1 MRTMMNRKPL
11 LLLSILA
18 LAGCASQHLVQ
29 ADKAYD
35 RMAYAD
41 ATTHYEKALSKIDD
55 RDAALRAADAYRR
68 MNRAQQAATWYAKAE
83 QSGPLTAEQALHHG
97 QVLQSLGRT
106 EEAQHRFANVLATSP
121 NDQLALSA
129 SDAIEGLQAFFIDT
143 TLFTVSKVDL
153 PGLESAFSAT
163 PYKNGFVF
171 AGERST
177 GSQRENPWNGL
188 SFLDL
193 YEARPTAS
201 GSWGNPIPLPGK
213 VNGRYHDGPAVFDA
227 TGKVMYFTRSDYYK
241 FRLNKDGS
249 AVSHLKL
256 YRAELGPDGWGDIH
270 EFLHNGNDFSTGH
283 AALSADGNTLYFI
296 SDRPGGLGGTDL
308 YRSDRLDDG
317 WSAPENLGA
326 TLNTP
331 GNEMFPTVRGDTLFF
346 ASNGHHG
353 LGGLDIFF
361 TVREGDGWRTPE
373 NLNYPIN
380 TRHDDFALVMAPDGR
395 SGYLSS
401 NRTGTDRIHAF
412 TVNDPTL
419 ILTGTFRDEEKYL
432 PMADVEVKLFD
443 LTTDSVITLITGTDG
458 VFRFDLK
465 PDHDYRVMGGKNGMF
480 TESREMS
487 TRGQR
492 TSRTYVED
500 FNLKEVVI
508 DKPIVIESIYYD
520 YDRWDIR
527 PDAAVELDKVARL
540 FIDNPNLSF
549 ELSSHTDS
557 RASDQYNLVLS
568 EARAKSAVDYLIR
581 KGVDPDRITARGYG
595 ERRLVN
601 HCRDGVECTEEEHQA
616 NRRTEFKVTKV
627 GAPLP

>member
-1 MRTMMNRKPL
+1 MNRKPL
-11 LLLSILA
+11 LLLLPA
-18 LAGCASQHLVQ
+18 LVLAGCAQQHLVQ

-35 RMAYAD
+35 RMAYAK
-41 ATTHYEKALSKIDD
+41 ATGRYEKALAKIDD

-68 MNRAQQAATWYAKAE
+68 MNQLQKAADWYAYAE
-83 QSGPLTAEQALHHG
+83 GRGPLTAEQALHHG
-97 QVLQSLGRT
+97 QVLQSLGRS
-106 EEAQHRFANVLATSP
+106 EDAQQKFGHVLMSAP
-121 NDQLALSA
+121 DDQLALSA
-129 SDAIEGLQAFFIDT
+129 SEAIEGRNAFFIDT
-143 TLFTVSKVDL
+143 TLFSVTKVDV
-153 PGLESAFSAT
+153 PGLESVFSAT
-163 PYKNGFVF
+163 PYRNGFVF

-177 GSQRENPWNGL
+177 AAQRENPWNGL

-193 YEARPTAS
+193 YEAKPGAS
-201 GSWGNPIPLPGK
+201 GSWSSPTPLPGK
-213 VNGRYHDGPAVFDA
+213 VNGRYHEGPAVFDA
-227 TGKVMYFTRSDYYK
+227 SGKVMYFTRSDYYK
-241 FRLNKDGS
+241 YRLNKDGS

-256 YRAELGPDGWGDIH
+256 YRAEQGPDGGWDNIH

-308 YRSDRLDDG
+308 YSSTRVGDG
-317 WSAPENLGA
+317 WSEPVNMGP
-326 TLNTP
+326 TVNTP
-331 GNEMFPTVRGDTLFF
+331 GNEMFPTMFGDTLYF

-353 LGGLDIFF
+353 VGGLDIFL
-361 TVREGDGWRTPE
+361 TTPEGDGWRKPE

-380 TRHDDFALVMAPDGR
+380 TRHDDFTLVMGPGGR

-401 NRTGTDRIHAF
+401 NRTGADRIHAF
-412 TVNDPTL
+412 TVHAPTL
-419 ILTGTFRDEEKYL
+419 ILTGTFKDDEKYL
-432 PMADVEVKLFD
+432 PMAEVEVKLLD
-443 LTTDSVITLITGTDG
+443 LTTDSAITLVTGPDG
-458 VFRFDLK
+458 VYTFNLK
-465 PDHDYRVMGGKNGMF
+465 KDHDYRVMGGKNGMF
-480 TESREMS
+480 TESREMN

-492 TSRTYVED
+492 TSRTYTED

-508 DKPIVIESIYYD
+508 DKPIVIENIYYD

-540 FIDNPNLSF
+540 FIDNPSLSF

-568 EARAKSAVDYLIR
+568 EARANSAVDYLIR
-581 KGVDPDRITARGYG
+581 KGVDADRITAKGYG

-601 HCRDGVECTEEEHQA
+601 RCKDDVECTEEEHQA

-627 GAPLP
+627 GALLP